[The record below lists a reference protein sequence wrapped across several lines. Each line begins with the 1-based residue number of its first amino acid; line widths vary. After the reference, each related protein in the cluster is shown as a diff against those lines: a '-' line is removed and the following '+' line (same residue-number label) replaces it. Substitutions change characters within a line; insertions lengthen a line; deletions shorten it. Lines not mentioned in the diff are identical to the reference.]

1 MFVPG
6 ERLPTIRAERHC
18 GCVVSV
24 WIWEKMEMRLIDQTK
39 RKKKTQ
45 TLNNRVMMRAA
56 DGGGDVLEVYF
67 VERVICRDNLEISAV
82 VSGR

>member
-1 MFVPG
+1 
-6 ERLPTIRAERHC
+6 
-18 GCVVSV
+18 
-24 WIWEKMEMRLIDQTK
+24 MRLIDQTK